1 MPEIAVIAV
10 ALVIAIII
18 AAAVAFGR
26 RKAPCAVRNRL
37 SD

>member
-1 MPEIAVIAV
+1 MPEVVVIAS
-10 ALVIAIII
+10 LIAAIVF

-26 RKAPCAVRNRL
+26 RRAPCAVRNRL